1 MAHAS
6 ALGRCTHHLAGQ
18 QTMPSA
24 GDAFVCSAQAT
35 HCAPRADIGW
45 AGGSGVVCR
54 HWRRHLG
61 GSLPLFSGVNAL
73 AVALAVQSYS
83 WQSNCLPGNHSQT
96 LNTPLAQ
103 LVGTPKNGYTVIG
116 CFCMFYQLS

>member
-24 GDAFVCSAQAT
+24 GDAVVCSPQAT
-35 HCAPRADIGW
+35 HCAPPADIGW
-45 AGGSGVVCR
+45 AGGSGVGCR
-54 HWRRHLG
+54 YWRRHLG

-73 AVALAVQSYS
+73 AVARTILVDVLYGQLGIVRATLAVARTII
-83 WQSNCLPGNHSQT
+83 HSPWVT
-96 LNTPLAQ
+96 
-103 LVGTPKNGYTVIG
+103 
-116 CFCMFYQLS
+116 S

>member
-24 GDAFVCSAQAT
+24 GDVFV
-35 HCAPRADIGW
+35 CAPRADIAW
-45 AGGSGVVCR
+45 AGGSRVGCH

-61 GSLPLFSGVNAL
+61 GSLPLFSGVNA
-73 AVALAVQSYS
+73 ARVALAV
-83 WQSNCLPGNHSQT
+83 
-96 LNTPLAQ
+96 
-103 LVGTPKNGYTVIG
+103 LVI
-116 CFCMFYQLS
+116 

>member
-24 GDAFVCSAQAT
+24 GDAVVCSPQAT
-35 HCAPRADIGW
+35 HCAPPADIGW
-45 AGGSGVVCR
+45 AGGSGVGCR
-54 HWRRHLG
+54 YWRRHLG

-73 AVALAVQSYS
+73 AVALEVKSYS
-83 WQSNCLPGNHSQT
+83 WQSFTGPGGVIQCF
-96 LNTPLAQ
+96 LIR
-103 LVGTPKNGYTVIG
+103 GTIYGGYP
-116 CFCMFYQLS
+116 FC